1 MPSPAGIDRPV
12 DLAGHPDAV
21 LQSAMTTERLQTVH
35 DVLQETD
42 SRLMAGQAAG
52 AKLWLSG
59 FPSLDKI
66 MAGGFRSGELVL
78 VGGGQGLGKTTFALQ
93 VIRNLVATGH
103 TAVYFSFDHDNY
115 TLIERLIAMEAAEI
129 AGPVGV
135 PLKRVRQA
143 FEVRLRTE
151 PTLEARLAGT
161 EAGVEAVQEL
171 REYGRRLHLH
181 RSKASD
187 TDVEAIKAV
196 IEAIRE
202 DTGQA
207 PFVVVDSLQKVH
219 LTGSALM
226 SEEDRVAL
234 VIEGLK
240 DLTLELS
247 VPILVVVAAGPTVG
261 KRMRVSDLRGS
272 SALAVSADVVLIL
285 NEKFDVVARHHLV
298 YNLASAERFRSW
310 VIMTIEKNRNG
321 VDRVDLEFQKVFA
334 QGRFDPDGGRPEEE
348 LIDDRIFVE

>member
-1 MPSPAGIDRPV
+1 LPASIGRL
-12 DLAGHPDAV
+12 DLAGHPDVV
-21 LQSAMTTERLQTVH
+21 LQSAMSTERLQTVH
-35 DVLQETD
+35 DVLEETD
-42 SRLMAGQAAG
+42 TRLMAGQAAG

-59 FPSLDKI
+59 FPALDKI
-66 MAGGFRSGELVL
+66 LAGGFRSGELVL
-78 VGGGQGLGKTTFALQ
+78 LGGGQGLGKTTFALQ
-93 VIRNLVATGH
+93 VLRNVVATGH

-196 IEAIRE
+196 IESIRE

-226 SEEDRVAL
+226 SEDDRVAL
-234 VIEGLK
+234 VVEGLK

-247 VPILVVVAAGPTVG
+247 VPIVVVVAAGPTVG

-272 SALAVSADVVLIL
+272 SALSVSADVVLIL

-310 VIMTIEKNRNG
+310 VILTIEKNRNG
-321 VDRVDLEFQKVFA
+321 VDKVDLEFQKVFA
-334 QGRFDPDGGRPEEE
+334 QARFDPDGGRVEEE